1 MIETDV
7 ICDREKQEAYF
18 LEQAKPLIEAQIQ
31 AGKFSSSIIKMVWA
45 ETNGEVGGV
54 EEVAKRSGL
63 SVDQKRALRMRQAVA
78 WRAVR
83 NLTQDSAL
91 QEVCM
96 GLSKIYEAW
105 ACEGEPCGP
114 ERASGNRA

>member
-1 MIETDV
+1 MIETGV
-7 ICDREKQEAYF
+7 VCEREKEEANF

-31 AGKFSSSIIKMVWA
+31 SGKFSASLIKMVWA

-54 EEVAKRSGL
+54 EELAKRSGM

-78 WRAVR
+78 WRAVC

-91 QEVCM
+91 QEVCI

-105 ACEGEPCGP
+105 ASEGEPCAPGQ
-114 ERASGNRA
+114 ASEI